1 MPVTRTET
9 QHKTHHDRTSQ
20 RQGTEHDPPES
31 GLFPSVFI
39 QIHVGMTRLERAT
52 PWSQTKCATNCATSR
67 EPQRYEKNLAYFR
80 KPSIFAFPVAMK
92 MVPHRWQQAAPAASE
107 GQAGSA
113 RATAGRSKG
122 SGAKPSR
129 TIPKAAPAASEGQ
142 AGSARATAGRSEGS
156 GALAPVNKVRWVSG
170 LNHQFAKLT
179 YGQPY
184 RGFESPPHR

>member
-67 EPQRYEKNLAYFR
+67 ESQRYEKNLAYFR

-113 RATAGRSKG
+113 RATAGRS
-122 SGAKPSR
+122 
-129 TIPKAAPAASEGQ
+129 
-142 AGSARATAGRSEGS
+142 EGS
-156 GALAPVNKVRWVSG
+156 GALAPVNVNKVRWVSG

-184 RGFESPPHR
+184 RGFESPPHRQIPN